1 MFKVL
6 LQVRPSFIEVSF
18 DIKSLSLPFLALP
31 LVPTLSC
38 VDLSEDFS
46 GAVNVTVNWTLS
58 GGDSA
63 DFYLIS
69 ITTNAS
75 KTPYDGLLNVTNA
88 SVSQCQL
95 TGFIAGYN
103 YNITIRGAT
112 VNCGGLVGSESE
124 TLQIIPQ
131 GIGKTT

>member
-1 MFKVL
+1 MN
-6 LQVRPSFIEVSF
+6 I
-18 DIKSLSLPFLALP
+18 
-31 LVPTLSC
+31 
-38 VDLSEDFS
+38 
-46 GAVNVTVNWTLS
+46 TVNWTLS
-58 GGDSA
+58 DEHSA

-75 KTPYDGLLNVTNA
+75 KTPHGGLLNITNA
-88 SVSQCQL
+88 SVSQHQL

-103 YNITIRGAT
+103 YNITIRGVT
-112 VNCGGLVGSESE
+112 VTCGGLVNSESE

>member
-1 MFKVL
+1 MTTKLSIHLCVFELTKAQSL
-6 LQVRPSFIEVSF
+6 ISSGPPS
-18 DIKSLSLPFLALP
+18 
-31 LVPTLSC
+31 VPTLSC
-38 VDLSEDFS
+38 VDLSGNVS

-58 GGDSA
+58 DGDSA
-63 DFYLIS
+63 DFYLIT

-75 KTPYDGLLNVTNA
+75 KTPYDGLLNITNA
-88 SVSQCQL
+88 SVSQHQL

-103 YNITIRGAT
+103 YNITIRGVT

-124 TLQIIPQ
+124 PLQITPQ